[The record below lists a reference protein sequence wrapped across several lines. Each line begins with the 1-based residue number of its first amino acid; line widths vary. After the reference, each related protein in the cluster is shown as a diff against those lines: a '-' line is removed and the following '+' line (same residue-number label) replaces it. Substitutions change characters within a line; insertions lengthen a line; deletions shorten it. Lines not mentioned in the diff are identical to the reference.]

1 MVDWDFILIQ
11 IFELGAFCCG
21 LWVCMFI
28 MLRLFITQLSLDV
41 RNFPPRLQGLVMLDS
56 LIISI
61 LFGYE
66 DTPYTASIK
75 TGLSL
80 EELKELDED
89 GKKYGSHDNY

>member
-1 MVDWDFILIQ
+1 
-11 IFELGAFCCG
+11 
-21 LWVCMFI
+21 
-28 MLRLFITQLSLDV
+28 
-41 RNFPPRLQGLVMLDS
+41 MLDS